1 MERLYIS
8 FRFIFVLTVCLPK
21 LTYCLSPSTI
31 EITVMILKAITSR
44 VLITVL
50 PFFCQRKLQLS
61 MLLFAFDETD
71 KL

>member
-31 EITVMILKAITSR
+31 EITVTILKAITSVGVNYR
-44 VLITVL
+44 T
-50 PFFCQRKLQLS
+50 PFFLPKEITIVNAIICL
-61 MLLFAFDETD
+61 
-71 KL
+71 